1 MRYLYFGSVRGDL
14 QEGYFYD
21 SRCQSPSPRAQN
33 RGFCALLGFVTLVF
47 GHFEHKIEVFVRF
60 WGLEPSFSGISS
72 TTSRFLCAFS
82 LRDPRF
88 RAVRAQNRGFC
99 ALFAFK
105 TLVFGLS
112 EHKIEVFVLV
122 NLMCSKRLRDY
133 VLTPIY
139 EASTFAEKQL
149 KMEELIPAQSAS
161 HYRKTIDDYKL
172 RLKDN
177 PDLKLSE
184 FCKEVH
190 TNYRRVLGW
199 TRRHGISISALKS
212 KASGGTAWGLSDT
225 EPGNAFI
232 QFVPSSR
239 LTSASLLGISITF
252 PDGVNLT
259 LQESSVESVISL
271 LTIYQSRHG
280 GAKSC
285 SD

>member
-1 MRYLYFGSVRGDL
+1 MCSPSALLKVNHLCIRYLWFESVRGDFL
-14 QEGYFYD
+14 EGLSYA
-21 SRCQSPSPRAQN
+21 SRCRLSLCSSTKTSILCSESLKTGVPDPKKAQKY
-33 RGFCALLGFVTLVF
+33 RFCARNARKRGSRRQIK
-47 GHFEHKIEVFVRF
+47 HKNPI
-60 WGLEPSFSGISS
+60 
-72 TTSRFLCAFS
+72 
-82 LRDPRF
+82 
-88 RAVRAQNRGFC
+88 
-99 ALFAFK
+99 
-105 TLVFGLS
+105 
-112 EHKIEVFVLV
+112 FVLERPE
-122 NLMCSKRLRDY
+122 NGGSEGKKRTKMAFLRSKSKRLRDY

-149 KMEELIPAQSAS
+149 KMEELIPVQSAS
-161 HYRKTIDDYKL
+161 RYRKTIDDYKL

-184 FCKEVH
+184 YCKEVH

-199 TRRHGISISALKS
+199 TRRHGISISALKR

-271 LTIYQSRHG
+271 LTIYKSRHG

>member
-1 MRYLYFGSVRGDL
+1 MPILCSKSPK
-14 QEGYFYD
+14 
-21 SRCQSPSPRAQN
+21 SRVLKGKSAQKPR
-33 RGFCALLGFVTLVF
+33 FCARNARKWGFRRPKK
-47 GHFEHKIEVFVRF
+47 HKN
-60 WGLEPSFSGISS
+60 L
-72 TTSRFLCAFS
+72 
-82 LRDPRF
+82 D
-88 RAVRAQNRGFC
+88 
-99 ALFAFK
+99 
-105 TLVFGLS
+105 
-112 EHKIEVFVLV
+112 FVLGMPE
-122 NLMCSKRLRDY
+122 NGGFGWQKRTKSKRLRDY

-149 KMEELIPAQSAS
+149 KMEELIPMQSAS
-161 HYRKTIDDYKL
+161 RYRKTIDDYKL

-184 FCKEVH
+184 YCKEVH

-199 TRRHGISISALKS
+199 TRRHGISISALKR
-212 KASGGTAWGLSDT
+212 KASGETAWGLSDT

>member
-1 MRYLYFGSVRGDL
+1 MPISSLPGAN
-14 QEGYFYD
+14 
-21 SRCQSPSPRAQN
+21 PPPP
-33 RGFCALLGFVTLVF
+33 
-47 GHFEHKIEVFVRF
+47 EHKNSIFVLF
-60 WGLEPSFSGISS
+60 WPSGPSFSGVSS
-72 TTSRFLCAFS
+72 TKSRFLCAFA
-82 LRDPRF
+82 LRNPHF
-88 RAVRAQNRGFC
+88 RAFRAQNR
-99 ALFAFK
+99 
-105 TLVFGLS
+105 
-112 EHKIEVFVLV
+112 
-122 NLMCSKRLRDY
+122 KRLRDY

-172 RLKDN
+172 KLKDN

>member
-1 MRYLYFGSVRGDL
+1 MNCRKSRIRQAPPLFA
-14 QEGYFYD
+14 
-21 SRCQSPSPRAQN
+21 SRCHLSVCPSTKTP
-33 RGFCALLGFVTLVF
+33 
-47 GHFEHKIEVFVRF
+47 I
-60 WGLEPSFSGISS
+60 
-72 TTSRFLCAFS
+72 LC
-82 LRDPRF
+82 
-88 RAVRAQNRGFC
+88 
-99 ALFAFK
+99 
-105 TLVFGLS
+105 
-112 EHKIEVFVLV
+112 
-122 NLMCSKRLRDY
+122 KRLRDY

-184 FCKEVH
+184 YCKEVH

-199 TRRHGISISALKS
+199 TRRHGISISALKR

>member
-1 MRYLYFGSVRGDL
+1 MSSPSTSAKVNRLVIRYLHFWSVRGDL
-14 QEGYFYD
+14 QED
-21 SRCQSPSPRAQN
+21 R
-33 RGFCALLGFVTLVF
+33 
-47 GHFEHKIEVFVRF
+47 
-60 WGLEPSFSGISS
+60 
-72 TTSRFLCAFS
+72 
-82 LRDPRF
+82 
-88 RAVRAQNRGFC
+88 
-99 ALFAFK
+99 
-105 TLVFGLS
+105 
-112 EHKIEVFVLV
+112 
-122 NLMCSKRLRDY
+122 KRLRDY

-139 EASTFAEKQL
+139 EASTFAKKQL
-149 KMEELIPAQSAS
+149 KMEELIPAQAAS
-161 HYRKTIDDYKL
+161 RYRKTIDDYKL

-184 FCKEVH
+184 YCKEVH

-271 LTIYQSRHG
+271 LTIYQSRQG

>member
-1 MRYLYFGSVRGDL
+1 MTILEHKKPLFVLERGKNLRKIAHSDTKMPIL
-14 QEGYFYD
+14 CSKRPKTGVPKAKNAQK
-21 SRCQSPSPRAQN
+21 PR
-33 RGFCALLGFVTLVF
+33 FCAREG
-47 GHFEHKIEVFVRF
+47 
-60 WGLEPSFSGISS
+60 
-72 TTSRFLCAFS
+72 
-82 LRDPRF
+82 
-88 RAVRAQNRGFC
+88 
-99 ALFAFK
+99 
-105 TLVFGLS
+105 
-112 EHKIEVFVLV
+112 
-122 NLMCSKRLRDY
+122 KRLRDY

-139 EASTFAEKQL
+139 EASTFAEKHL
-149 KMEELIPAQSAS
+149 KMEELIPVQSAS
-161 HYRKTIDDYKL
+161 RYRKTIDDYKL

-190 TNYRRVLGW
+190 TNYRRVLSW
-199 TRRHGISISALKS
+199 TRRHGISISALKR

>member
-1 MRYLYFGSVRGDL
+1 MLFRLRFCIPGH
-14 QEGYFYD
+14 
-21 SRCQSPSPRAQN
+21 
-33 RGFCALLGFVTLVF
+33 GFAFQTTVTL
-47 GHFEHKIEVFVRF
+47 
-60 WGLEPSFSGISS
+60 PDA
-72 TTSRFLCAFS
+72 T
-82 LRDPRF
+82 F
-88 RAVRAQNRGFC
+88 R
-99 ALFAFK
+99 
-105 TLVFGLS
+105 
-112 EHKIEVFVLV
+112 
-122 NLMCSKRLRDY
+122 KRLRDY

-139 EASTFAEKQL
+139 AASTFAEKQL

>member
-1 MRYLYFGSVRGDL
+1 MALCHGCASHQALRHGAPASSSSVTAPL
-14 QEGYFYD
+14 PAA
-21 SRCQSPSPRAQN
+21 SCSVASPGQ
-33 RGFCALLGFVTLVF
+33 
-47 GHFEHKIEVFVRF
+47 
-60 WGLEPSFSGISS
+60 
-72 TTSRFLCAFS
+72 
-82 LRDPRF
+82 
-88 RAVRAQNRGFC
+88 QQ
-99 ALFAFK
+99 
-105 TLVFGLS
+105 LS
-112 EHKIEVFVLV
+112 HHGAPASNKPHPAEK
-122 NLMCSKRLRDY
+122 SKRLRGY

>member
-1 MRYLYFGSVRGDL
+1 MLCLASQPPFLGFLSTKSEFLCAFGVRNPRFRA
-14 QEGYFYD
+14 Y
-21 SRCQSPSPRAQN
+21 RAQN
-33 RGFCALLGFVTLVF
+33 RHFCALLPAG
-47 GHFEHKIEVFVRF
+47 
-60 WGLEPSFSGISS
+60 
-72 TTSRFLCAFS
+72 
-82 LRDPRF
+82 
-88 RAVRAQNRGFC
+88 RG
-99 ALFAFK
+99 
-105 TLVFGLS
+105 
-112 EHKIEVFVLV
+112 
-122 NLMCSKRLRDY
+122 KRLRDY

>member
-1 MRYLYFGSVRGDL
+1 MRGDL
-14 QEGYFYD
+14 QEGNVYD
-21 SRCQSPSPRAQN
+21 KRLRGYAFRYQFPPFPVPIPILPSTKSAFLCFFGVWNPRFLAFRAQN
-33 RGFCALLGFVTLVF
+33 R
-47 GHFEHKIEVFVRF
+47 
-60 WGLEPSFSGISS
+60 
-72 TTSRFLCAFS
+72 
-82 LRDPRF
+82 
-88 RAVRAQNRGFC
+88 
-99 ALFAFK
+99 
-105 TLVFGLS
+105 
-112 EHKIEVFVLV
+112 
-122 NLMCSKRLRDY
+122 KRLRDY

-149 KMEELIPAQSAS
+149 KMEELIPVQSAS
-161 HYRKTIDDYKL
+161 RYRKTIDDYKL

-184 FCKEVH
+184 YCKEVH

-199 TRRHGISISALKS
+199 TRRHGISISALKR
-212 KASGGTAWGLSDT
+212 KASGETAWGLSDT

>member
-1 MRYLYFGSVRGDL
+1 MCSVICRKATFTIPDL
-14 QEGYFYD
+14 PF
-21 SRCQSPSPRAQN
+21 QSSRAQN
-33 RGFCALLGFVTLVF
+33 QGFCSFLAFRTLIF
-47 GHFEHKIEVFVRF
+47 RPFEHKIEVFVRF
-60 WGLEPSFSGISS
+60 
-72 TTSRFLCAFS
+72 C
-82 LRDPRF
+82 
-88 RAVRAQNRGFC
+88 
-99 ALFAFK
+99 
-105 TLVFGLS
+105 
-112 EHKIEVFVLV
+112 
-122 NLMCSKRLRDY
+122 KRLRDY

-149 KMEELIPAQSAS
+149 KMEELIPVQSAS
-161 HYRKTIDDYKL
+161 RYRKTIDDYKL

-199 TRRHGISISALKS
+199 TRRHGISISALKR

>member
-1 MRYLYFGSVRGDL
+1 MQQRCKTSEGDHFGHPLFCELSTP
-14 QEGYFYD
+14 
-21 SRCQSPSPRAQN
+21 SRS
-33 RGFCALLGFVTLVF
+33 ALL
-47 GHFEHKIEVFVRF
+47 VRSALLARSARPARSALPA
-60 WGLEPSFSGISS
+60 GKSAQK
-72 TTSRFLCAFS
+72 TRFC
-82 LRDPRF
+82 
-88 RAVRAQNRGFC
+88 G
-99 ALFAFK
+99 
-105 TLVFGLS
+105 
-112 EHKIEVFVLV
+112 
-122 NLMCSKRLRDY
+122 KRLRDY

-139 EASTFAEKQL
+139 EASTFAEKHL
-149 KMEELIPAQSAS
+149 KMEELIPVQSAS
-161 HYRKTIDDYKL
+161 RYRKTIDDYKL

-190 TNYRRVLGW
+190 TNYRRVLSW
-199 TRRHGISISALKS
+199 TRRHGISISALKR

>member
-1 MRYLYFGSVRGDL
+1 MIHTVILFLFPLSRLAFSSTKSRFLCVFGVWNPRFLDI
-14 QEGYFYD
+14 
-21 SRCQSPSPRAQN
+21 RAQN
-33 RGFCALLGFVTLVF
+33 RGFCALLAFGTPVF
-47 GHFEHKIEVFVRF
+47 
-60 WGLEPSFSGISS
+60 W
-72 TTSRFLCAFS
+72 
-82 LRDPRF
+82 
-88 RAVRAQNRGFC
+88 
-99 ALFAFK
+99 LF
-105 TLVFGLS
+105 G
-112 EHKIEVFVLV
+112 
-122 NLMCSKRLRDY
+122 KRLRDY

-139 EASTFAEKQL
+139 EASTFAKKQL
-149 KMEELIPAQSAS
+149 KMEELIPAQAAS
-161 HYRKTIDDYKL
+161 RYRKTIDDYKL

-184 FCKEVH
+184 YCKEVH

-239 LTSASLLGISITF
+239 LTTASLLGISITF

>member
-1 MRYLYFGSVRGDL
+1 MVIRHLHFRNARGDL
-14 QEGYFYD
+14 QEGHVYAK
-21 SRCQSPSPRAQN
+21 RL
-33 RGFCALLGFVTLVF
+33 RGYAFRSHFPLLL
-47 GHFEHKIEVFVRF
+47 
-60 WGLEPSFSGISS
+60 S
-72 TTSRFLCAFS
+72 TKTPILC
-82 LRDPRF
+82 
-88 RAVRAQNRGFC
+88 
-99 ALFAFK
+99 
-105 TLVFGLS
+105 S
-112 EHKIEVFVLV
+112 E
-122 NLMCSKRLRDY
+122 SKRLRDY

-139 EASTFAEKQL
+139 EASTFAEKHL
-149 KMEELIPAQSAS
+149 KMEELIPVQSAS
-161 HYRKTIDDYKL
+161 RYRKTIDDYKL

-190 TNYRRVLGW
+190 TNYRRVLSW
-199 TRRHGISISALKS
+199 TRRHGISISALKR

>member
-1 MRYLYFGSVRGDL
+1 MVGVPVPSVQFNRSILSVNTVGPSSRSRRALKASVWRLAGGRGR
-14 QEGYFYD
+14 QEEGN
-21 SRCQSPSPRAQN
+21 SASAVAAPSLKRQKRLPILKTPGHRAQ
-33 RGFCALLGFVTLVF
+33 
-47 GHFEHKIEVFVRF
+47 K
-60 WGLEPSFSGISS
+60 
-72 TTSRFLCAFS
+72 
-82 LRDPRF
+82 PRF
-88 RAVRAQNRGFC
+88 CG
-99 ALFAFK
+99 
-105 TLVFGLS
+105 
-112 EHKIEVFVLV
+112 
-122 NLMCSKRLRDY
+122 KRLRDY

-139 EASTFAEKQL
+139 EASTFAEKHL
-149 KMEELIPAQSAS
+149 KMEELIPVQSAS
-161 HYRKTIDDYKL
+161 RYRKTIDDYKL

-184 FCKEVH
+184 YCKEVH

-199 TRRHGISISALKS
+199 TRRHGISISALKR
-212 KASGGTAWGLSDT
+212 KASGETAWGLSDT

>member
-1 MRYLYFGSVRGDL
+1 MPNLLSSL
-14 QEGYFYD
+14 PAATTQPQIPITQWPSAS
-21 SRCQSPSPRAQN
+21 SRWPFHDNQR
-33 RGFCALLGFVTLVF
+33 
-47 GHFEHKIEVFVRF
+47 
-60 WGLEPSFSGISS
+60 
-72 TTSRFLCAFS
+72 
-82 LRDPRF
+82 
-88 RAVRAQNRGFC
+88 
-99 ALFAFK
+99 
-105 TLVFGLS
+105 
-112 EHKIEVFVLV
+112 
-122 NLMCSKRLRDY
+122 KRLRDY

-139 EASTFAEKQL
+139 EASTFAEKHL
-149 KMEELIPAQSAS
+149 KMEELIPVQSAS
-161 HYRKTIDDYKL
+161 RYRKTIDDYKL

-190 TNYRRVLGW
+190 TNYRRVLSW
-199 TRRHGISISALKS
+199 TRRHGISISALKR

>member
-1 MRYLYFGSVRGDL
+1 M
-14 QEGYFYD
+14 QEGNGYA
-21 SRCQSPSPRAQN
+21 SRCHLSL
-33 RGFCALLGFVTLVF
+33 C
-47 GHFEHKIEVFVRF
+47 
-60 WGLEPSFSGISS
+60 
-72 TTSRFLCAFS
+72 SRT
-82 LRDPRF
+82 
-88 RAVRAQNRGFC
+88 
-99 ALFAFK
+99 K
-105 TLVFGLS
+105 TLIL
-112 EHKIEVFVLV
+112 
-122 NLMCSKRLRDY
+122 CKRLRDY

>member
-1 MRYLYFGSVRGDL
+1 MAAITLPDAALHSN
-14 QEGYFYD
+14 
-21 SRCQSPSPRAQN
+21 PS
-33 RGFCALLGFVTLVF
+33 T
-47 GHFEHKIEVFVRF
+47 
-60 WGLEPSFSGISS
+60 
-72 TTSRFLCAFS
+72 
-82 LRDPRF
+82 
-88 RAVRAQNRGFC
+88 
-99 ALFAFK
+99 K
-105 TLVFGLS
+105 TLIL
-112 EHKIEVFVLV
+112 
-122 NLMCSKRLRDY
+122 CKRLRDY

>member
-1 MRYLYFGSVRGDL
+1 MAIFPWICPL
-14 QEGYFYD
+14 
-21 SRCQSPSPRAQN
+21 PSTKSAFLCAFCLRTPRFQAFRAQN
-33 RGFCALLGFVTLVF
+33 RGFCALL
-47 GHFEHKIEVFVRF
+47 
-60 WGLEPSFSGISS
+60 PSGTPI
-72 TTSRFLCAFS
+72 
-82 LRDPRF
+82 F
-88 RAVRAQNRGFC
+88 R
-99 ALFAFK
+99 
-105 TLVFGLS
+105 
-112 EHKIEVFVLV
+112 
-122 NLMCSKRLRDY
+122 KRLRGY

-199 TRRHGISISALKS
+199 TRRHGISISALKR

>member
-1 MRYLYFGSVRGDL
+1 M
-14 QEGYFYD
+14 
-21 SRCQSPSPRAQN
+21 P
-33 RGFCALLGFVTLVF
+33 
-47 GHFEHKIEVFVRF
+47 I
-60 WGLEPSFSGISS
+60 
-72 TTSRFLCAFS
+72 LC
-82 LRDPRF
+82 
-88 RAVRAQNRGFC
+88 
-99 ALFAFK
+99 
-105 TLVFGLS
+105 
-112 EHKIEVFVLV
+112 
-122 NLMCSKRLRDY
+122 KRLRDY

-139 EASTFAEKQL
+139 AASTFAEKQL

-184 FCKEVH
+184 YCKEVH

-271 LTIYQSRHG
+271 LTIYKSRHG

>member
-1 MRYLYFGSVRGDL
+1 MPPSG
-14 QEGYFYD
+14 
-21 SRCQSPSPRAQN
+21 CQSCCHHYPMPPPIHKLTLPDGHLPLPDGHFMIISAQKPR
-33 RGFCALLGFVTLVF
+33 FCARKARKQGLQTPKA
-47 GHFEHKIEVFVRF
+47 HKN
-60 WGLEPSFSGISS
+60 L
-72 TTSRFLCAFS
+72 
-82 LRDPRF
+82 D
-88 RAVRAQNRGFC
+88 
-99 ALFAFK
+99 
-105 TLVFGLS
+105 
-112 EHKIEVFVLV
+112 FVLEKPE
-122 NLMCSKRLRDY
+122 NSKRLRDY

-161 HYRKTIDDYKL
+161 RYRKTIDDYKL

-184 FCKEVH
+184 YCKEVH

-271 LTIYQSRHG
+271 LTIYQSRQG

>member
-1 MRYLYFGSVRGDL
+1 MLGDL
-14 QEGYFYD
+14 QEVYFSIPD
-21 SRCQSPSPRAQN
+21 DTFPSSRAQN
-33 RGFCALLGFVTLVF
+33 RGFCVRTGNFPLIFAP
-47 GHFEHKIEVFVRF
+47 HEHKIGIFVRF
-60 WGLEPSFSGISS
+60 LPSEPSFSGLLS
-72 TTSRFLCAFS
+72 TKPAFLC
-82 LRDPRF
+82 
-88 RAVRAQNRGFC
+88 QKG
-99 ALFAFK
+99 
-105 TLVFGLS
+105 
-112 EHKIEVFVLV
+112 
-122 NLMCSKRLRDY
+122 KRLRDY

-199 TRRHGISISALKS
+199 TRRHGISISALKR

>member
-1 MRYLYFGSVRGDL
+1 MPENGGSEGQKSTKMPILCSKTLKTGVPKAKSAQKCRFCARNARKRG
-14 QEGYFYD
+14 
-21 SRCQSPSPRAQN
+21 SRRPKKHKNLDFVLEKPEN
-33 RGFCALLGFVTLVF
+33 RG
-47 GHFEHKIEVFVRF
+47 
-60 WGLEPSFSGISS
+60 
-72 TTSRFLCAFS
+72 SRPQK
-82 LRDPRF
+82 R
-88 RAVRAQNRGFC
+88 
-99 ALFAFK
+99 
-105 TLVFGLS
+105 
-112 EHKIEVFVLV
+112 
-122 NLMCSKRLRDY
+122 KRLRGY

>member
-1 MRYLYFGSVRGDL
+1 MKFNELPYYFSTKFDEEPTKSGFLCAFRL
-14 QEGYFYD
+14 
-21 SRCQSPSPRAQN
+21 RSPRFQASRAQN
-33 RGFCALLGFVTLVF
+33 RGFCALLAAGTLVF
-47 GHFEHKIEVFVRF
+47 
-60 WGLEPSFSGISS
+60 
-72 TTSRFLCAFS
+72 C
-82 LRDPRF
+82 
-88 RAVRAQNRGFC
+88 
-99 ALFAFK
+99 
-105 TLVFGLS
+105 
-112 EHKIEVFVLV
+112 
-122 NLMCSKRLRDY
+122 KRLRDY

-139 EASTFAEKQL
+139 EASTFAEKHL
-149 KMEELIPAQSAS
+149 KMEELIPVQSAS
-161 HYRKTIDDYKL
+161 RYRKTIDDYKL

-190 TNYRRVLGW
+190 TNYRRVLSW
-199 TRRHGISISALKS
+199 TRRHGISISALKR

>member
-1 MRYLYFGSVRGDL
+1 MSDRKCRRWRKQSVQMGRKICVCL
-14 QEGYFYD
+14 
-21 SRCQSPSPRAQN
+21 SRCDQVGS
-33 RGFCALLGFVTLVF
+33 T
-47 GHFEHKIEVFVRF
+47 
-60 WGLEPSFSGISS
+60 SS
-72 TTSRFLCAFS
+72 ASATSRNCHLCARKGFK
-82 LRDPRF
+82 
-88 RAVRAQNRGFC
+88 RAVGKTPSAQKPHFRG
-99 ALFAFK
+99 
-105 TLVFGLS
+105 
-112 EHKIEVFVLV
+112 
-122 NLMCSKRLRDY
+122 KRLRDY

-149 KMEELIPAQSAS
+149 KMEELIPVQSAS
-161 HYRKTIDDYKL
+161 RYRKTIDDYKL

-190 TNYRRVLGW
+190 TNYRRVLSW
-199 TRRHGISISALKS
+199 TRRHGISISALKR

-271 LTIYQSRHG
+271 LTIYQSRQG

>member
-1 MRYLYFGSVRGDL
+1 MCSG
-14 QEGYFYD
+14 
-21 SRCQSPSPRAQN
+21 RCSTSPE
-33 RGFCALLGFVTLVF
+33 L
-47 GHFEHKIEVFVRF
+47 
-60 WGLEPSFSGISS
+60 LEP
-72 TTSRFLCAFS
+72 RFQAQG
-82 LRDPRF
+82 PQF
-88 RAVRAQNRGFC
+88 RSPQAQVRAQNRHFC
-99 ALFAFK
+99 ALLAFG
-105 TLVFGLS
+105 TAIFG
-112 EHKIEVFVLV
+112 
-122 NLMCSKRLRDY
+122 KRLRDY

-139 EASTFAEKQL
+139 EASTFAEKHL
-149 KMEELIPAQSAS
+149 KMEELIPVQSAS
-161 HYRKTIDDYKL
+161 RYRKTIDDYKL

-190 TNYRRVLGW
+190 TNYRRVLSW
-199 TRRHGISISALKS
+199 TRRHGISISALKR

>member
-1 MRYLYFGSVRGDL
+1 M
-14 QEGYFYD
+14 QEGNGCA
-21 SRCQSPSPRAQN
+21 SRCQSLASRARN
-33 RGFCALLGFVTLVF
+33 RHFCALLPF
-47 GHFEHKIEVFVRF
+47 GTPIFGLFEHKIGVFVRF
-60 WGLEPSFSGISS
+60 RRYCGHHIV
-72 TTSRFLCAFS
+72 TKA
-82 LRDPRF
+82 
-88 RAVRAQNRGFC
+88 
-99 ALFAFK
+99 
-105 TLVFGLS
+105 TL
-112 EHKIEVFVLV
+112 
-122 NLMCSKRLRDY
+122 SKRLRGY

-149 KMEELIPAQSAS
+149 KMEELIPVQAAS
-161 HYRKTIDDYKL
+161 RYRKTIDDYKL

>member
-1 MRYLYFGSVRGDL
+1 M
-14 QEGYFYD
+14 
-21 SRCQSPSPRAQN
+21 AK
-33 RGFCALLGFVTLVF
+33 A
-47 GHFEHKIEVFVRF
+47 HKN
-60 WGLEPSFSGISS
+60 L
-72 TTSRFLCAFS
+72 
-82 LRDPRF
+82 D
-88 RAVRAQNRGFC
+88 
-99 ALFAFK
+99 
-105 TLVFGLS
+105 
-112 EHKIEVFVLV
+112 FVLERR
-122 NLMCSKRLRDY
+122 KRLRDY

-139 EASTFAEKQL
+139 EASTFAEKHL
-149 KMEELIPAQSAS
+149 KMEELIPVQSAS
-161 HYRKTIDDYKL
+161 RYRKTIDDYKL

-199 TRRHGISISALKS
+199 TRRHGISISALKR

-252 PDGVNLT
+252 PDDVNLT

>member
-1 MRYLYFGSVRGDL
+1 M
-14 QEGYFYD
+14 
-21 SRCQSPSPRAQN
+21 
-33 RGFCALLGFVTLVF
+33 VF
-47 GHFEHKIEVFVRF
+47 
-60 WGLEPSFSGISS
+60 
-72 TTSRFLCAFS
+72 
-82 LRDPRF
+82 LR
-88 RAVRAQNRGFC
+88 
-99 ALFAFK
+99 
-105 TLVFGLS
+105 
-112 EHKIEVFVLV
+112 
-122 NLMCSKRLRDY
+122 KRLRDY

-139 EASTFAEKQL
+139 EASTFAEKHL
-149 KMEELIPAQSAS
+149 KMEELIPVQSAS
-161 HYRKTIDDYKL
+161 RYRKTIDDYKL

-190 TNYRRVLGW
+190 TNYRRVLSW
-199 TRRHGISISALKS
+199 TRRHGISISALKR

-225 EPGNAFI
+225 EAGNAFI

>member
-1 MRYLYFGSVRGDL
+1 M
-14 QEGYFYD
+14 
-21 SRCQSPSPRAQN
+21 AK
-33 RGFCALLGFVTLVF
+33 A
-47 GHFEHKIEVFVRF
+47 HKN
-60 WGLEPSFSGISS
+60 L
-72 TTSRFLCAFS
+72 
-82 LRDPRF
+82 D
-88 RAVRAQNRGFC
+88 
-99 ALFAFK
+99 
-105 TLVFGLS
+105 
-112 EHKIEVFVLV
+112 FVLERR
-122 NLMCSKRLRDY
+122 KRLRDY

-139 EASTFAEKQL
+139 EASTFAEKKL
-149 KMEELIPAQSAS
+149 KMEELIPVQSAS
-161 HYRKTIDDYKL
+161 RYRKTIDDYKL

-190 TNYRRVLGW
+190 TNYRRVLSW
-199 TRRHGISISALKS
+199 TRRHGISISALKR

>member
-1 MRYLYFGSVRGDL
+1 
-14 QEGYFYD
+14 
-21 SRCQSPSPRAQN
+21 
-33 RGFCALLGFVTLVF
+33 
-47 GHFEHKIEVFVRF
+47 
-60 WGLEPSFSGISS
+60 
-72 TTSRFLCAFS
+72 
-82 LRDPRF
+82 
-88 RAVRAQNRGFC
+88 
-99 ALFAFK
+99 
-105 TLVFGLS
+105 
-112 EHKIEVFVLV
+112 
-122 NLMCSKRLRDY
+122 
-133 VLTPIY
+133 
-139 EASTFAEKQL
+139 
-149 KMEELIPAQSAS
+149 MEELIPVQSAS
-161 HYRKTIDDYKL
+161 RYRKTIDDYKL

-190 TNYRRVLGW
+190 TNYRRVLSW
-199 TRRHGISISALKS
+199 TRRHGISISALKR

-252 PDGVNLT
+252 PDDVNLT

>member
-1 MRYLYFGSVRGDL
+1 MNYPIILAL
-14 QEGYFYD
+14 NLTKN
-21 SRCQSPSPRAQN
+21 PQN
-33 RGFCALLGFVTLVF
+33 RGFCALLGSGTPVF
-47 GHFEHKIEVFVRF
+47 GLFEHKI
-60 WGLEPSFSGISS
+60 G
-72 TTSRFLCAFS
+72 
-82 LRDPRF
+82 
-88 RAVRAQNRGFC
+88 
-99 ALFAFK
+99 
-105 TLVFGLS
+105 
-112 EHKIEVFVLV
+112 VFVLGLPLSAASGRV
-122 NLMCSKRLRDY
+122 IAAIFGKRLRDY
-133 VLTPIY
+133 VLTPISA
-139 EASTFAEKQL
+139 ASTFAEQQL
-149 KMEELIPAQSAS
+149 KMEELIPAQSGS

>member
-1 MRYLYFGSVRGDL
+1 MICRKAIVISLDAIFPS
-14 QEGYFYD
+14 
-21 SRCQSPSPRAQN
+21 SWCQSQSPRAQN
-33 RGFCALLGFVTLVF
+33 R
-47 GHFEHKIEVFVRF
+47 
-60 WGLEPSFSGISS
+60 
-72 TTSRFLCAFS
+72 
-82 LRDPRF
+82 
-88 RAVRAQNRGFC
+88 
-99 ALFAFK
+99 
-105 TLVFGLS
+105 
-112 EHKIEVFVLV
+112 
-122 NLMCSKRLRDY
+122 KRLRGY

-149 KMEELIPAQSAS
+149 KMEELIPAQAAS
-161 HYRKTIDDYKL
+161 RYRKTIDDYKL

-199 TRRHGISISALKS
+199 TRRHGISISALKR

>member
-1 MRYLYFGSVRGDL
+1 MLCFPMIISSLPGAN
-14 QEGYFYD
+14 
-21 SRCQSPSPRAQN
+21 P
-33 RGFCALLGFVTLVF
+33 LLL
-47 GHFEHKIEVFVRF
+47 EHKIEVFVRF
-60 WGLEPSFSGISS
+60 LPSEPPFSGFSS
-72 TTSRFLCAFS
+72 TKSGFLCFFG
-82 LRDPRF
+82 LRNPCF
-88 RAVRAQNRGFC
+88 RAFRAQNRVFC
-99 ALFAFK
+99 ARD
-105 TLVFGLS
+105 
-112 EHKIEVFVLV
+112 EMIR
-122 NLMCSKRLRDY
+122 KRLRDY

-139 EASTFAEKQL
+139 EASTFAEKHL
-149 KMEELIPAQSAS
+149 KMEELIPVQSAS
-161 HYRKTIDDYKL
+161 RYRKTIDDYKL

-190 TNYRRVLGW
+190 TNYRRVLSW
-199 TRRHGISISALKS
+199 TRRHGISISALKR

>member
-1 MRYLYFGSVRGDL
+1 MLCFPKLISS
-14 QEGYFYD
+14 FPW
-21 SRCQSPSPRAQN
+21 CQSPASRAQN
-33 RGFCALLGFVTLVF
+33 RGFCALLPFGTPIF

-60 WGLEPSFSGISS
+60 LPSGPSFSGFSS
-72 TTSRFLCAFS
+72 TKSAFLCSGGPLSFGS
-82 LRDPRF
+82 G
-88 RAVRAQNRGFC
+88 GFY
-99 ALFAFK
+99 
-105 TLVFGLS
+105 LVF
-112 EHKIEVFVLV
+112 
-122 NLMCSKRLRDY
+122 CKRLRDY

-149 KMEELIPAQSAS
+149 KMEELIPMQSAS
-161 HYRKTIDDYKL
+161 RYRKTIDDYKL

-184 FCKEVH
+184 YCKEVH

-199 TRRHGISISALKS
+199 TRRHGISISALKR

>member
-1 MRYLYFGSVRGDL
+1 MFGS
-14 QEGYFYD
+14 
-21 SRCQSPSPRAQN
+21 
-33 RGFCALLGFVTLVF
+33 
-47 GHFEHKIEVFVRF
+47 
-60 WGLEPSFSGISS
+60 GLAAGW
-72 TTSRFLCAFS
+72 RL
-82 LRDPRF
+82 
-88 RAVRAQNRGFC
+88 AVGWRR
-99 ALFAFK
+99 AFK
-105 TLVFGLS
+105 AGGWRRLTVVGDNKGQFCGGTIHETAKTALNTQNS
-112 EHKIEVFVLV
+112 
-122 NLMCSKRLRDY
+122 SKRLRGY

-190 TNYRRVLGW
+190 TNYRRVLSW
-199 TRRHGISISALKS
+199 TRRHGISISALKR

>member
-1 MRYLYFGSVRGDL
+1 MRGDL
-14 QEGYFYD
+14 QEGHVYGK
-21 SRCQSPSPRAQN
+21 RLP
-33 RGFCALLGFVTLVF
+33 
-47 GHFEHKIEVFVRF
+47 
-60 WGLEPSFSGISS
+60 
-72 TTSRFLCAFS
+72 FS
-82 LRDPRF
+82 LPDANSR
-88 RAVRAQNRGFC
+88 
-99 ALFAFK
+99 
-105 TLVFGLS
+105 
-112 EHKIEVFVLV
+112 
-122 NLMCSKRLRDY
+122 KRLRDY

-149 KMEELIPAQSAS
+149 KMEELIPVQSAS
-161 HYRKTIDDYKL
+161 RYRKTIDDYKL

>member
-1 MRYLYFGSVRGDL
+1 MP
-14 QEGYFYD
+14 
-21 SRCQSPSPRAQN
+21 PSHLP
-33 RGFCALLGFVTLVF
+33 
-47 GHFEHKIEVFVRF
+47 EHKIAVFVRF
-60 WGLEPSFSGISS
+60 CPPE
-72 TTSRFLCAFS
+72 R
-82 LRDPRF
+82 
-88 RAVRAQNRGFC
+88 
-99 ALFAFK
+99 
-105 TLVFGLS
+105 
-112 EHKIEVFVLV
+112 
-122 NLMCSKRLRDY
+122 KRLRDY

-139 EASTFAEKQL
+139 EASTFAEKHL
-149 KMEELIPAQSAS
+149 KMEELIPVQAAS
-161 HYRKTIDDYKL
+161 RYRKTIDDYKL

-199 TRRHGISISALKS
+199 TRRHGISISALKR

>member
-1 MRYLYFGSVRGDL
+1 MNYPIILARNLTKN
-14 QEGYFYD
+14 
-21 SRCQSPSPRAQN
+21 PQN
-33 RGFCALLGFVTLVF
+33 RHFCALLPFGTLIF

-60 WGLEPSFSGISS
+60 LPLGPLFSGIS
-72 TTSRFLCAFS
+72 
-82 LRDPRF
+82 
-88 RAVRAQNRGFC
+88 
-99 ALFAFK
+99 
-105 TLVFGLS
+105 
-112 EHKIEVFVLV
+112 
-122 NLMCSKRLRDY
+122 SKRLRDY

-139 EASTFAEKQL
+139 EASTFAEKHL
-149 KMEELIPAQSAS
+149 KMEELIPVQSAS
-161 HYRKTIDDYKL
+161 RYRKTIDDYKL

-177 PDLKLSE
+177 PDLNLSE

-190 TNYRRVLGW
+190 TNYRRVLSW
-199 TRRHGISISALKS
+199 TRRHGISISALKR

>member
-1 MRYLYFGSVRGDL
+1 MPITSLPGAN
-14 QEGYFYD
+14 
-21 SRCQSPSPRAQN
+21 PSLP
-33 RGFCALLGFVTLVF
+33 
-47 GHFEHKIEVFVRF
+47 EHKIGVFVRF
-60 WGLEPSFSGISS
+60 LPLEPSFSGVSS
-72 TTSRFLCAFS
+72 TKSGFLCFFGLRRPYFLAF
-82 LRDPRF
+82 
-88 RAVRAQNRGFC
+88 RAQNR
-99 ALFAFK
+99 
-105 TLVFGLS
+105 
-112 EHKIEVFVLV
+112 
-122 NLMCSKRLRDY
+122 KRLRGY